1 MSLGHPVLFI
11 LKRLPC
17 GFLGGFAGAPMEGG
31 KPYEMRLSMLLHRA
45 AIPTNPIS
53 TYMPSFE
60 TAARSLK
67 VMPITAPVHK
77 AASGL

>member
-1 MSLGHPVLFI
+1 
-11 LKRLPC
+11 
-17 GFLGGFAGAPMEGG
+17 
-31 KPYEMRLSMLLHRA
+31 MRLSMLLHRA